1 MVNIKN
7 ITKKLIDAGYSEEK
21 LILMTEKEIRETY
34 KNYKSSPKEDDSIL
48 SSPNTTPEN
57 NDNTTSIVKE
67 ETTMKNEMIK
77 EMKKLARKYDAFT
90 HCIDD
95 CRQREDAEKRNK
107 VLDTKFVEIAN
118 KMGINATANDLY
130 EIISNDYDSFDEAIE
145 AYIKSHEVKVVSST
159 LTKQNG
165 ELTFVE
171 LSPEQKL
178 EIYKILDD
186 QLKDVN
192 YSSWFEE
199 ENGVFKLY
207 GSWVDEDSA
216 VKEEYYF
223 NGNKLIK
230 IEKEESIMKDDN
242 TTVSINS
249 ETTVEEKEETSMS
262 KTKIRRDSHESFE
275 SWINRI
281 NDLLSSNG
289 IHLDNDKLL
298 TIIDD
303 ETNCVSIES
312 EDLNVHGWC
321 AGEPFYCCYDFHG
334 TLKEYSDEGTNFE
347 SVEVEKEED
356 IMTNNANTTETN
368 NNVTIAVKEES
379 TMTVNNTTNNVTI
392 NNNTNIKEE
401 TIMKTRTTQELINDA
416 LNISKIQDENYV
428 TNAML
433 REEYKK
439 LTGNVIGSNKTR
451 PVIIK
456 AIQDELHKEPAKP
469 APDDAKVLTYRL
481 MHKIGDHALSN
492 RKKGFGTTISAKMLC
507 AFIVEV
513 ASSND
518 PEPIDRLYVPTGK
531 KDKYGKPITM
541 VNPKIT
547 EEHKNKC
554 KDVRKWLLNHG
565 YIKPVTFKDEKG
577 FTFYTPEYDGNRKDK
592 MYDCTKFKTTGK
604 VETTTYRV
612 TKEMNKWYV

>member
-1 MVNIKN
+1 MANIKN
-7 ITKKLIDAGYSEEK
+7 ITKKLVDAGYSEEK

-57 NDNTTSIVKE
+57 NDNAMNKE
-67 ETTMKNEMIK
+67 ETTMTNEMIKVTVKVEGLNEVLTDYGIELICSNPSDADTIAIGQTPSQYRKGIVAVIITQTPSQYRKGIATMTIREDVYKTIEKDLSIVSNNSTTSVVKEEITMRNEMIK

-95 CRQREDAEKRNK
+95 CRQREEAEKRNETLG
-107 VLDTKFVEIAN
+107 VKFVEVAN
-118 KMGINATANDLY
+118 KIGINATANDLY

-145 AYIKSHEVKVVSST
+145 AYIKSHDVRVVSAT
-159 LTKQNG
+159 LTQENG

-171 LSPEQKL
+171 LSSEQKL
-178 EIYKILDD
+178 EISAVLDA
-186 QLKDVN
+186 QLQDVN

-199 ENGVFKLY
+199 ENGIFKLY
-207 GSWVDEDSA
+207 TAWADEDPT
-216 VKEEYYF
+216 VEEEYYF
-223 NGNKLIK
+223 DDNNKLIK
-230 IEKEESIMKDDN
+230 
-242 TTVSINS
+242 
-249 ETTVEEKEETSMS
+249 
-262 KTKIRRDSHESFE
+262 
-275 SWINRI
+275 
-281 NDLLSSNG
+281 
-289 IHLDNDKLL
+289 
-298 TIIDD
+298 
-303 ETNCVSIES
+303 
-312 EDLNVHGWC
+312 
-321 AGEPFYCCYDFHG
+321 
-334 TLKEYSDEGTNFE
+334 
-347 SVEVEKEED
+347 VEVEKEE
-356 IMTNNANTTETN
+356 
-368 NNVTIAVKEES
+368 S
-379 TMTVNNTTNNVTI
+379 T
-392 NNNTNIKEE
+392 
-401 TIMKTRTTQELINDA
+401 MKTRTTQELINDA
-416 LNISKIQDENYV
+416 LNISKIQNENYV

-439 LTGNVIGSNKTR
+439 LTGNVIGSKKTR

-456 AIQDELHKEPAKP
+456 AIQDELHKEPAKT

-481 MHKIGDHALSN
+481 MHMIGDHALTN

-554 KDVRKWLLNHG
+554 KDVRKWLIDNH
-565 YIKPVTFKDEKG
+565 YIETVTFKDEKG
-577 FTFYTPEYDGNRKDK
+577 FVFYTPEYDGNRKDK
-592 MYDCTKFKTTGK
+592 MYDCTKFQATGK

-612 TKEMNKWYV
+612 TKEMNKWYTK

>member
-1 MVNIKN
+1 MANIKN
-7 ITKKLIDAGYSEEK
+7 ITKKLVDAGYSEEK

-57 NDNTTSIVKE
+57 NDNAMDKE
-67 ETTMKNEMIK
+67 ETTMTNEMIKVTVKVEGLNEVLTHYGIELICSNPSDADTIAIGQTPSQYRKGIVAVIITQTPSQYRKGIATMTIREDVYKTIEKDLSIVSNNSTTSVVKEEITMRNEMIK

-90 HCIDD
+90 HCIED
-95 CRQREDAEKRNK
+95 CRQREEAEKRNK

-145 AYIKSHEVKVVSST
+145 AYIKSHDVKVVSAT
-159 LTKQNG
+159 LTQENG

-171 LSPEQKL
+171 LSSEQKL
-178 EIYKILDD
+178 EISAVLDA
-186 QLKDVN
+186 QLQDVN

-199 ENGVFKLY
+199 ENGIFKLY
-207 GSWVDEDSA
+207 TAWADEDPT
-216 VKEEYYF
+216 VEEEYYF
-223 NGNKLIK
+223 DDNNKLIK
-230 IEKEESIMKDDN
+230 
-242 TTVSINS
+242 
-249 ETTVEEKEETSMS
+249 
-262 KTKIRRDSHESFE
+262 
-275 SWINRI
+275 
-281 NDLLSSNG
+281 
-289 IHLDNDKLL
+289 
-298 TIIDD
+298 
-303 ETNCVSIES
+303 
-312 EDLNVHGWC
+312 
-321 AGEPFYCCYDFHG
+321 
-334 TLKEYSDEGTNFE
+334 
-347 SVEVEKEED
+347 VEVEKEE
-356 IMTNNANTTETN
+356 
-368 NNVTIAVKEES
+368 S
-379 TMTVNNTTNNVTI
+379 T
-392 NNNTNIKEE
+392 
-401 TIMKTRTTQELINDA
+401 MKTRTTQELINDA

-439 LTGNVIGSNKTR
+439 LTGNVIGSKKTR

-481 MHKIGDHALSN
+481 MHMIGDHALTN

-531 KDKYGKPITM
+531 KDEYGKDITM
-541 VNPKIT
+541 INPKIT

-554 KDVRKWLLNHG
+554 KDVRNWLLNYG

-592 MYDCTKFKTTGK
+592 MYDCTKFQATGK

-612 TKEMNKWYV
+612 TKEMNKWYTK

>member
-1 MVNIKN
+1 MTIKN
-7 ITKKLIDAGYSEEK
+7 ITKKLVNAGYSEEK

-57 NDNTTSIVKE
+57 NDNANKE

-77 EMKKLARKYDAFT
+77 EMKELARKYDAFT
-90 HCIDD
+90 HCIED
-95 CRQREDAEKRNK
+95 CRQREEAEKRNK
-107 VLDTKFVEIAN
+107 VLGVKFVEVAN

-145 AYIKSHEVKVVSST
+145 AYIKSHDVRVVSAT
-159 LTKQNG
+159 LTQENG

-178 EIYKILDD
+178 EISKVLDT
-186 QLKDVN
+186 QLQDVN

-199 ENGVFKLY
+199 ENGIFKLY
-207 GSWVDEDSA
+207 TAWADEDPT
-216 VKEEYYF
+216 VEEEYYF
-223 NGNKLIK
+223 DDNNKLIK
-230 IEKEESIMKDDN
+230 
-242 TTVSINS
+242 
-249 ETTVEEKEETSMS
+249 
-262 KTKIRRDSHESFE
+262 
-275 SWINRI
+275 
-281 NDLLSSNG
+281 
-289 IHLDNDKLL
+289 
-298 TIIDD
+298 
-303 ETNCVSIES
+303 
-312 EDLNVHGWC
+312 
-321 AGEPFYCCYDFHG
+321 
-334 TLKEYSDEGTNFE
+334 
-347 SVEVEKEED
+347 VEVEKEE
-356 IMTNNANTTETN
+356 
-368 NNVTIAVKEES
+368 S
-379 TMTVNNTTNNVTI
+379 T
-392 NNNTNIKEE
+392 
-401 TIMKTRTTQELINDA
+401 MKTRTTQELINDA
-416 LNISKIQDENYV
+416 LNITKIQDENYV

-439 LTGNVIGSNKTR
+439 LTGNVIGSKKTR

-456 AIQDELHKEPAKP
+456 AIQDELHKEPDKP

-481 MHKIGDHALSN
+481 MHKIGDHALTN

-554 KDVRKWLLNHG
+554 KDVRKWLIDNH
-565 YIKPVTFKDEKG
+565 YIETVTFKDEKG
-577 FTFYTPEYDGNRKDK
+577 FVFYTPEYDGNRKDK
-592 MYDCTKFKTTGK
+592 MYDCTKFQATGK

-612 TKEMNKWYV
+612 TKEMNKWYK

>member
-1 MVNIKN
+1 MANIKN

-57 NDNTTSIVKE
+57 NDNTIDKE
-67 ETTMKNEMIK
+67 ETTMTNEMIK

-90 HCIDD
+90 HCIED
-95 CRQREDAEKRNK
+95 CRQREEAEKRNK

-130 EIISNDYDSFDEAIE
+130 KIISNDYDSFDEAIE
-145 AYIKSHEVKVVSST
+145 AYIKSHDVRVVSVT
-159 LTKQNG
+159 LTQENG

-171 LSPEQKL
+171 LSSEQKL
-178 EIYKILDD
+178 EISAVLDA
-186 QLKDVN
+186 QLQDVN

-199 ENGVFKLY
+199 ENGIFKLY
-207 GSWVDEDSA
+207 TAWTDEDPT
-216 VKEEYYF
+216 VEEEYYF
-223 NGNKLIK
+223 DDNNKLIK
-230 IEKEESIMKDDN
+230 
-242 TTVSINS
+242 
-249 ETTVEEKEETSMS
+249 
-262 KTKIRRDSHESFE
+262 
-275 SWINRI
+275 
-281 NDLLSSNG
+281 
-289 IHLDNDKLL
+289 
-298 TIIDD
+298 
-303 ETNCVSIES
+303 
-312 EDLNVHGWC
+312 
-321 AGEPFYCCYDFHG
+321 
-334 TLKEYSDEGTNFE
+334 
-347 SVEVEKEED
+347 VEVEKEE
-356 IMTNNANTTETN
+356 
-368 NNVTIAVKEES
+368 S
-379 TMTVNNTTNNVTI
+379 T
-392 NNNTNIKEE
+392 
-401 TIMKTRTTQELINDA
+401 MKTRTTQELINDA

-439 LTGNVIGSNKTR
+439 LTGNVIGSKKTR

-456 AIQDELHKEPAKP
+456 AIQDELHKEPVKT
-469 APDDAKVLTYRL
+469 APDDAKVLTYKL
-481 MHKIGDHALSN
+481 MHMIGDHALTN

-531 KDKYGKPITM
+531 KDKYGKDITM
-541 VNPKIT
+541 INPKIT
-547 EEHKNKC
+547 EEHKNTC
-554 KDVRKWLLNHG
+554 KDVRNWLLNYG

-592 MYDCTKFKTTGK
+592 MYDCTKFQATGK

-612 TKEMNKWYV
+612 TKEMNKWYTK

>member
-1 MVNIKN
+1 MANIKN
-7 ITKKLIDAGYSEEK
+7 ITKKLVDAGYSEEK

-57 NDNTTSIVKE
+57 NDNANKE

-77 EMKKLARKYDAFT
+77 EMKELARKYDAFT

-95 CRQREDAEKRNK
+95 CRQREEAEKRNK

-145 AYIKSHEVKVVSST
+145 AYIKSHDVRVVSAT
-159 LTKQNG
+159 LTQENG

-171 LSPEQKL
+171 LSSEQKL
-178 EIYKILDD
+178 EISAVLDA
-186 QLKDVN
+186 QLQDVN

-199 ENGVFKLY
+199 ENGIFKLY
-207 GSWVDEDSA
+207 TAWADEDPT
-216 VKEEYYF
+216 VEEEYYF
-223 NGNKLIK
+223 DDNNKLIK
-230 IEKEESIMKDDN
+230 
-242 TTVSINS
+242 
-249 ETTVEEKEETSMS
+249 
-262 KTKIRRDSHESFE
+262 
-275 SWINRI
+275 
-281 NDLLSSNG
+281 
-289 IHLDNDKLL
+289 
-298 TIIDD
+298 
-303 ETNCVSIES
+303 
-312 EDLNVHGWC
+312 
-321 AGEPFYCCYDFHG
+321 
-334 TLKEYSDEGTNFE
+334 
-347 SVEVEKEED
+347 VEVEKEE
-356 IMTNNANTTETN
+356 
-368 NNVTIAVKEES
+368 S
-379 TMTVNNTTNNVTI
+379 T
-392 NNNTNIKEE
+392 
-401 TIMKTRTTQELINDA
+401 MKTRTTQELITDA

-439 LTGNVIGSNKTR
+439 LTGNVIGSKKTR

-481 MHKIGDHALSN
+481 MHKIGDHALTN

-518 PEPIDRLYVPTGK
+518 PEPIDKLYVPTGK
-531 KDKYGKPITM
+531 KDKYGKDITM
-541 VNPKIT
+541 INPKIT

-554 KDVRKWLLNHG
+554 KDIRNWLLNHG

-577 FTFYTPEYDGNRKDK
+577 FVFYTSEYDGNRKDK
-592 MYDCTKFKTTGK
+592 MYDCTKFQATGK

-612 TKEMNKWYV
+612 TKEMNKWYK

>member
-1 MVNIKN
+1 MTIKN
-7 ITKKLIDAGYSEEK
+7 MTKKLVNAGYSEEK

-57 NDNTTSIVKE
+57 NDNTMDKE
-67 ETTMKNEMIK
+67 ETIMTNEMIK

-95 CRQREDAEKRNK
+95 CRQREEAEKRNETLG
-107 VLDTKFVEIAN
+107 VKFVEVAN
-118 KMGINATANDLY
+118 KIGINATANDLY

-145 AYIKSHEVKVVSST
+145 VYIKSHDVRVVSAT
-159 LTKQNG
+159 LTQENG

-171 LSPEQKL
+171 LSSEQKL
-178 EIYKILDD
+178 EISAVLDA
-186 QLKDVN
+186 QLQDVN

-199 ENGVFKLY
+199 ENGIFKLY
-207 GSWVDEDSA
+207 TAWADEDPT
-216 VKEEYYF
+216 VEEEYYF
-223 NGNKLIK
+223 DDNNKLIK
-230 IEKEESIMKDDN
+230 
-242 TTVSINS
+242 
-249 ETTVEEKEETSMS
+249 
-262 KTKIRRDSHESFE
+262 
-275 SWINRI
+275 
-281 NDLLSSNG
+281 
-289 IHLDNDKLL
+289 
-298 TIIDD
+298 
-303 ETNCVSIES
+303 
-312 EDLNVHGWC
+312 
-321 AGEPFYCCYDFHG
+321 
-334 TLKEYSDEGTNFE
+334 
-347 SVEVEKEED
+347 VEVEKEE
-356 IMTNNANTTETN
+356 
-368 NNVTIAVKEES
+368 S
-379 TMTVNNTTNNVTI
+379 T
-392 NNNTNIKEE
+392 
-401 TIMKTRTTQELINDA
+401 MKTRTTQELINDA

-439 LTGNVIGSNKTR
+439 LTGNVIGSKKTR

-456 AIQDELHKEPAKP
+456 AIQDELHKEPAKT

-481 MHKIGDHALSN
+481 MHMIGDHALTN

-554 KDVRKWLLNHG
+554 KDVRKWLIDNH
-565 YIKPVTFKDEKG
+565 YIETVTFKDEKG
-577 FTFYTPEYDGNRKDK
+577 FVFYTPEYDGNRKDK
-592 MYDCTKFKTTGK
+592 MYDCTKFQATGK

-612 TKEMNKWYV
+612 TKEMNKWYK

>member
-1 MVNIKN
+1 MANIKN
-7 ITKKLIDAGYSEEK
+7 ITKKLVDAGYSEEK

-34 KNYKSSPKEDDSIL
+34 KNYKSSPKEDASIL

-57 NDNTTSIVKE
+57 NDNTIDKE
-67 ETTMKNEMIK
+67 ETTMTNEMIKVTVKVEGLNEVLTHYGIELICSNPSDTDTIAIGQTPSQYRKDIVAVIITQTPSQYRKGIATMTIREDVYKTIEKDLSIVSNNSTTSVVKEEITMRNEMIK

-90 HCIDD
+90 HCIED
-95 CRQREDAEKRNK
+95 CRQKEEAEKRNK
-107 VLDTKFVEIAN
+107 ILGVKFVEVAN
-118 KMGINATANDLY
+118 KIGINATANDLY

-145 AYIKSHEVKVVSST
+145 AYIKSHDVRVVSAT
-159 LTKQNG
+159 LTQENG

-171 LSPEQKL
+171 LSSEQKL
-178 EIYKILDD
+178 EISAVLDA
-186 QLKDVN
+186 QLQDVN

-199 ENGVFKLY
+199 ENGIFKLY
-207 GSWVDEDSA
+207 TAWTDEDPT
-216 VKEEYYF
+216 VEEEYYF
-223 NGNKLIK
+223 DDNNKLIK
-230 IEKEESIMKDDN
+230 
-242 TTVSINS
+242 
-249 ETTVEEKEETSMS
+249 
-262 KTKIRRDSHESFE
+262 
-275 SWINRI
+275 
-281 NDLLSSNG
+281 
-289 IHLDNDKLL
+289 
-298 TIIDD
+298 
-303 ETNCVSIES
+303 
-312 EDLNVHGWC
+312 
-321 AGEPFYCCYDFHG
+321 
-334 TLKEYSDEGTNFE
+334 
-347 SVEVEKEED
+347 VEVEKEE
-356 IMTNNANTTETN
+356 TT
-368 NNVTIAVKEES
+368 
-379 TMTVNNTTNNVTI
+379 
-392 NNNTNIKEE
+392 
-401 TIMKTRTTQELINDA
+401 MKTRTIQELINDA

-439 LTGNVIGSNKTR
+439 LTGNIIGSKKTR

-456 AIQDELHKEPAKP
+456 AIQDELHKEPAKT

-481 MHKIGDHALSN
+481 MHMIGDHALTN

-554 KDVRKWLLNHG
+554 KDVRKWLIDNH
-565 YIKPVTFKDEKG
+565 YIETVTFKDENG
-577 FTFYTPEYDGNRKDK
+577 FVFYTPEYDGNRKDK
-592 MYDCTKFKTTGK
+592 MYDCTKFQATGK

-612 TKEMNKWYV
+612 TKEMNKWYK